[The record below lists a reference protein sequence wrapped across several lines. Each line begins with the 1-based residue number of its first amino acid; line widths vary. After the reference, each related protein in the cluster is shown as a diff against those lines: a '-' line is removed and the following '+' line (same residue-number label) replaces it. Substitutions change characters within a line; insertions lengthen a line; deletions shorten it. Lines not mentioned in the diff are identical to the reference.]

1 MLVAIEATITAL
13 DVETNDFAEL
23 VTKTEM
29 GVPTIFEV
37 AESHCLE
44 MAEVIP
50 NTTVVTGQVT
60 VADGETTVSLDVPV
74 LLSRFGFLFAFFLLG
89 KHAEGKDSHDDKH
102 HELRNCQ
109 IFLHNVI
116 VLGL

>member
-1 MLVAIEATITAL
+1 MLVAVDATITAL

-23 VTKTEM
+23 VTETEM
-29 GVPTIFEV
+29 SVPAIPEVLERRSREV
-37 AESHCLE
+37 API
-44 MAEVIP
+44 IP
-50 NTTVVTGQVT
+50 NTAVVAGQVT
-60 VADGETTVSLDVPV
+60 VVDGETSVSLDVPI
-74 LLSRFGFLFAFFLLG
+74 LFGRFAFLLAFLLG
-89 KHAEGKDSHDDKH
+89 IHAEGKDSHDDKH